1 MDTTNWKWFR
11 CDEIF
16 EEISIANSSDL
27 NNLEID
33 PCGVNYLSRAVVNN
47 GYECKV
53 KRVEDKLTRGN
64 FVSVVMVGVPSSAFF
79 QPNDVICSQNILVLR
94 YPAINQYNALFI
106 STILQKDRYRYSY
119 GRTLSKAT
127 FLQSRI
133 KLPVTPEGT
142 PDWQFMENYIKSL
155 PYSKNIE
162 PSQPNEI
169 IDEMMEVKKEIIS
182 LRKQLQSQHAAQVVN
197 YGTININDNSK
208 NIKF

>member
-1 MDTTNWKWFR
+1 VKNLIIQIIKF
-11 CDEIF
+11 
-16 EEISIANSSDL
+16 SI
-27 NNLEID
+27 
-33 PCGVNYLSRAVVNN
+33 
-47 GYECKV
+47 
-53 KRVEDKLTRGN
+53 
-64 FVSVVMVGVPSSAFF
+64 VGVIA
-79 QPNDVICSQNILVLR
+79 
-94 YPAINQYNALFI
+94 
-106 STILQKDRYRYSY
+106 TIIDFNESYRWTY
-119 GRTLSKAT
+119 GRQCRVNDTENI
-127 FLQSRI
+127 RI

-155 PYSKNIE
+155 PYSKNIA

>member
-1 MDTTNWKWFR
+1 M
-11 CDEIF
+11 
-16 EEISIANSSDL
+16 
-27 NNLEID
+27 
-33 PCGVNYLSRAVVNN
+33 NN
-47 GYECKV
+47 G
-53 KRVEDKLTRGN
+53 VEGFYNYSTEKGGVLT
-64 FVSVVMVGVPSSAFF
+64 VDSAVLGF
-79 QPNDVICSQNILVLR
+79 CSYQEKDFSASDHVEILR
-94 YPAINQYNALFI
+94 PKFSMNKYIALFLT
-106 STILQKDRYRYSY
+106 TIINREQYKYSY
-119 GRTLSKAT
+119 GRKCSQVKLKR
-127 FLQSRI
+127 SRI

-155 PYSKNIE
+155 PYSKNIA